1 MVTTRA
7 PSPSCF
13 QSLKCMRG
21 TKYLCGYR
29 VFGNMGRIRYTV
41 EGIRIHGEIEIQGL
55 KQRTILEFAERKND
69 NVGEHYEN
77 GAGVGLDFCI

>member
-1 MVTTRA
+1 MVMTHA

-13 QSLKCMRG
+13 QSLKCIRG
-21 TKYLCGYR
+21 TIYLCGYR

-41 EGIRIHGEIEIQGL
+41 EGIQIHGEIRGL
-55 KQRTILEFAERKND
+55 KQRMILEFAGRMND

-77 GAGVGLDFCI
+77 GAGDGLYFCI

>member
-21 TKYLCGYR
+21 TIYLCGYG
-29 VFGNMGRIRYTV
+29 VFGNMGGIRYTV
-41 EGIRIHGEIEIQGL
+41 EGIRIHGEIGRL
-55 KQRTILEFAERKND
+55 KQRMILKFAERKND